1 MLGKASS
8 GTGSEVQAASPDD
21 GDYKSTACILCNI
34 NCGLKVKTDNGH
46 IVKIIGDKAHPAS
59 QGYVCEK
66 TQRLDYYQNSPD
78 RLQSPMRRRPDGSY
92 EAIDW
97 ETAIRE
103 VADKFTAVRD
113 KHGGER
119 ILYYGGGGQGNHL
132 CGGYANSWLKA
143 LGVRFRSSALAQEKT
158 GEFWVAGQMM
168 GVLGHGDFEHSQVTM
183 MIGKNPWQSHGFA
196 RARAV
201 IREIE
206 KDPQR
211 SLVVIDPRRTE
222 TADKADYHLALKPG
236 TDAWCLGALVAIL
249 VQEDLVNHDWMNAHT
264 EGYNTIRDV
273 FSKVP
278 VPEFARYCGVHEE
291 TLRDVARLIAGA
303 ESFSAFEDLGMQ
315 MSIHSTLGSW
325 LQRLL
330 WLSTGHFAR
339 EGCYSPFVSLAPL
352 VRVNA
357 TQRTSPVLGARTICG
372 LIPCNIMA
380 EEILADHPDAYRAM
394 IIDSGNP
401 VHSVADS
408 QLMREAMRSLDVSV
422 VIDIAMTET
431 AREADYVLPACSQ
444 FEKVEATFFNLEAPV
459 NSFHLRHPIFEP
471 LPGSLPEAEIHARL
485 LEAMGELKAD
495 HYTAMREAA
504 EHGLQAFGEAFF
516 TAAANDPTVMKYVSV
531 LLYRTLG
538 PALPAGMEQAAA
550 VWGLCLMYV
559 QKNPTAAARVGF
571 EGDTLQAANA
581 LFAEMLSNPS
591 GVEFG
596 EISQEEMW
604 QSVERPDHRIRL
616 DVPEMLEKWAQLDNV
631 PRRETDYPMILSAG
645 ERRSETTNTIVRSD
659 RWHRK
664 GAYAAL
670 AMCAEDAEALGC
682 GDGDAVRLVTPKA
695 SGVVTLSVS
704 DRMQTGHIS
713 LPNGMGLDTLDN
725 NGELKRRGLAPNEF
739 TDSGWRDPIAGTP
752 WHKHVPARVERIEG
766 A

>member
-8 GTGSEVQAASPDD
+8 GTGPEVQAASPDD

-97 ETAIRE
+97 DTAIRE

-113 KHGGER
+113 KRGGER

-278 VPEFARYCGVHEE
+278 VPEFARHCGVHEE
-291 TLRDVARLIAGA
+291 ILRDVARLIAGA

-504 EHGLQAFGEAFF
+504 ERGLQAFGEAFF

-596 EISQEEMW
+596 EISQEE
-604 QSVERPDHRIRL
+604 
-616 DVPEMLEKWAQLDNV
+616 
-631 PRRETDYPMILSAG
+631 
-645 ERRSETTNTIVRSD
+645 
-659 RWHRK
+659 
-664 GAYAAL
+664 
-670 AMCAEDAEALGC
+670 
-682 GDGDAVRLVTPKA
+682 
-695 SGVVTLSVS
+695 
-704 DRMQTGHIS
+704 
-713 LPNGMGLDTLDN
+713 
-725 NGELKRRGLAPNEF
+725 
-739 TDSGWRDPIAGTP
+739 
-752 WHKHVPARVERIEG
+752 
-766 A
+766 